1 MTDVRVDLRRTSNQ
15 LLSGLSS
22 DAMLLLQPLLE
33 RHELVFRAIIQRPH
47 EVMEHT
53 YFIESGLV
61 SMIAKTSQDRQVE
74 IAVVGREGM
83 IGTMIVLGADRSPD
97 GGLVQ
102 VPGMALRITTA
113 DLSNAMSA
121 NPSIRARLL
130 LYVQAYLVQVSQTA
144 LANSRGNVEQRL
156 ARWIAMA
163 HDRVDGD
170 VYEQTHEF
178 LSLML
183 GVRRAGVTVALH
195 NLEGEGLIRAKR
207 GAITI
212 LDREGLNIYANGL
225 YGPPEREYARL
236 LASPSLDPVA
246 AAPGHGS
253 RLLESNCQRVDTPMP
268 RFNND
273 YRNRI
278 A

>member
-47 EVMEHT
+47 EVMEHA

-225 YGPPEREYARL
+225 YGAPEREYARL

-246 AAPGHGS
+246 AAPAPGHGS
-253 RLLESNCQRVDTPMP
+253 RLLESNCQRVDTPH
-268 RFNND
+268 
-273 YRNRI
+273 
-278 A
+278 ASLQ